1 MKYILIALILISC
14 AGEPQ
19 FRKGDQVYV
28 KELPK
33 QAIFNNCSQTG
44 VVKWMGSLAWINNK
58 YSVTFDGCS
67 ESYFVMESSLQFR
80 DIKRVR

>member
-1 MKYILIALILISC
+1 MKYILIALTLISC

-44 VVKWMGSLAWINNK
+44 TIKWMGNNVFHDNK
-58 YSVTFDGCS
+58 YSVAFDGCS
-67 ESYFVMESSLQFR
+67 ESYFISESDLQFR

>member
-1 MKYILIALILISC
+1 MKYILIALTLISC

-28 KELPK
+28 KELPNR
-33 QAIFNNCSQTG
+33 AIFSNCSHTG
-44 VVKWMGSLAWINNK
+44 LVKWLGSVALYTHS
-58 YSVTFDGCS
+58 YSVVFDGCF
-67 ESYFVMESSLQFR
+67 ESYFMSESDLQFR